1 MIDGLIF
8 QLGDVVRLS
17 DVGKAKSKFPDRRG
31 VVVGILK
38 GGSRI
43 RVHWN
48 GLSLPQIMHRTLLN
62 LADNK

>member
-1 MIDGLIF
+1 MIDGPIF
-8 QLGDVVRLS
+8 QLGDVVCLS

-31 VVVGILK
+31 VVLGILK

-48 GLSLPQIMHRTLLN
+48 GLSQPQIVHRTLLK
-62 LADNK
+62 LADSK